1 MTRNRLGAFIEALVR
16 DRRPKSFDADPGEAE
31 MLRVAIALRAGR
43 PGAGTPDERFVAELR
58 RQLAD
63 DADVPFTAEEQV
75 HARAA
80 SPVTVPSRPRSRR
93 SPAIP
98 RRVGLVGIAAAA
110 FVAVGA
116 SAVVTN
122 AVDHSSR
129 ATTAQVA
136 QSATLRFASLRTPA
150 GQTVGQVY
158 VHQGDPS
165 WMFMSMHGRD
175 TDTTLS
181 CELHLANGTTMQV
194 GTVQL
199 HEGTGQLAHPVPLN
213 VSQLRRAQLVTS
225 TGAIVA
231 SATFS

>member
-1 MTRNRLGAFIEALVR
+1 
-16 DRRPKSFDADPGEAE
+16 
-31 MLRVAIALRAGR
+31 
-43 PGAGTPDERFVAELR
+43 
-58 RQLAD
+58 
-63 DADVPFTAEEQV
+63 
-75 HARAA
+75 
-80 SPVTVPSRPRSRR
+80 
-93 SPAIP
+93 
-98 RRVGLVGIAAAA
+98 VGIAAAA

-158 VHQGDPS
+158 LHQGDPS